1 MAALRAR
8 PHGLILVMIEP
19 NKAIREAKRQ
29 SATFKAM
36 RSEIEQAVQLLQRGD
51 DAALEQA
58 LALLQN
64 TVFSFSMRVCGQRED
79 AEDTMQE
86 VLLKSVPH
94 LPKFDSP
101 KALVVWLY
109 KVAKNRCLMSRRRS
123 KFAPNPDLSLEE
135 LMPDR
140 KELEQLGND
149 GSINPEAFAI
159 RSEEA
164 GRLRDAIQRLPPQY
178 RIVLVLRDMEGLT
191 DEEVAEITGLRSGTV
206 RVRLH
211 RARLFVRK
219 ELMKGLKR
227 SGKAAVASRASSQE
241 QPGNEQPRAARCK
254 AMFAELSN
262 YLDEQLD
269 DSLCE
274 ELERHLGGC
283 EPCKVFLSSL
293 EATIQQCRTSP
304 AECPSSKKA
313 VRLRKQLLKNY
324 EQALA
329 AVRPK

>member
-1 MAALRAR
+1 M
-8 PHGLILVMIEP
+8 P
-19 NKAIREAKRQ
+19 
-29 SATFKAM
+29 
-36 RSEIEQAVQLLQRGD
+36 SEIEQAVRLLQKGD
-51 DAALEQA
+51 ELALEQA
-58 LALLQN
+58 LTLLQN
-64 TVFSFSMRVCGQRED
+64 TVFSFSMRVCGQRQD

-94 LPKFDSP
+94 LAKFDSP

-123 KFAPNPDLSLEE
+123 KFAPNRELSLEE

-140 KELEQLGND
+140 RELEKLSSESG
-149 GSINPEAFAI
+149 INPERFAI

-164 GRLRDAIQRLPPQY
+164 GMLRDAIQKLPAHY

-191 DEEVAEITGLRSGTV
+191 DEDVAEITGLRAGTV

-219 ELMKGLKR
+219 ELMKAWK
-227 SGKAAVASRASSQE
+227 
-241 QPGNEQPRAARCK
+241 PRAVHSTASVAPHDTAPEELKPARCK

-269 DSLCE
+269 DSLCG
-274 ELERHLGGC
+274 ELEKHLDGC
-283 EPCKVFLSSL
+283 GPCKVFLASL
-293 EATIQQCRTSP
+293 EATIEQCRKSP
-304 AECPSSKKA
+304 AEGPSGRTA
-313 VRLRKQLLKNY
+313 ARLRKDLMKDY
-324 EQALA
+324 ARA
-329 AVRPK
+329 VATVRP

>member
-1 MAALRAR
+1 
-8 PHGLILVMIEP
+8 
-19 NKAIREAKRQ
+19 
-29 SATFKAM
+29 M
-36 RSEIEQAVQLLQRGD
+36 RTDVERAVQLLQQGD
-51 DAALEQA
+51 DAALGQA

-64 TVFSFSMRVCGQRED
+64 TVFSFSMRVCGQRQD

-140 KELEQLGND
+140 KELEQLGIS
-149 GSINPEAFAI
+149 GGINPEAFAI

-219 ELMKGLKR
+219 EMVKKLKPR
-227 SGKAAVASRASSQE
+227 SGRAAVASRAYSPERS
-241 QPGNEQPRAARCK
+241 GNEQPRPARCR

-283 EPCKVFLSSL
+283 EPCKAFLSSL
-293 EATIQQCRTSP
+293 EATIDQCRSFP
-304 AECPSSKKA
+304 AECPPSKQA

-324 EQALA
+324 EQVLA
-329 AVRPK
+329 AVRSK

>member
-1 MAALRAR
+1 
-8 PHGLILVMIEP
+8 
-19 NKAIREAKRQ
+19 
-29 SATFKAM
+29 M

-109 KVAKNRCLMSRRRS
+109 KVAKNRCSMTRRRS

-140 KELEQLGND
+140 KELEQLGTD

-159 RSEEA
+159 RSQEA
-164 GRLRDAIQRLPPQY
+164 GRLRDAIQRLPQQY

-219 ELMKGLKR
+219 ELMKSLKSR
-227 SGKAAVASRASSQE
+227 HGRTAVASRASSQE
-241 QPGNEQPRAARCK
+241 QPGNDHPRPARCK

-274 ELERHLGGC
+274 ELERHLNGC
-283 EPCKVFLSSL
+283 EPCQAFLSSL
-293 EATIQQCRTSP
+293 KATVEQFRRSP
-304 AECPSSKKA
+304 RERPDREKAAELRMKVLA
-313 VRLRKQLLKNY
+313 DYERLVARN
-324 EQALA
+324 
-329 AVRPK
+329 VNP

>member
-1 MAALRAR
+1 MRA
-8 PHGLILVMIEP
+8 
-19 NKAIREAKRQ
+19 
-29 SATFKAM
+29 
-36 RSEIEQAVQLLQRGD
+36 EIEQAVALLQRRYD
-51 DAALEQA
+51 DSLEQA
-58 LALLQN
+58 LTLLQN

-86 VLLKSVPH
+86 VLAKSVPH
-94 LPKFDSP
+94 LPKFDNP
-101 KALVVWLY
+101 KALLVWLY

-123 KFAPNPDLSLEE
+123 KYAPKEELSLEG

-140 KELEQLGND
+140 AELERLSAD
-149 GSINPEAFAI
+149 TVNPEAYAI

-219 ELMKGLKR
+219 EIMKSWNPPLGR
-227 SGKAAVASRASSQE
+227 SLEGTVSRPAAS
-241 QPGNEQPRAARCK
+241 EQPRPPSCK
-254 AMFAELSN
+254 AMFAELSD
-262 YLDEQLD
+262 YLDERLD

-274 ELERHLGGC
+274 KLERHLSGC
-283 EPCKVFLSSL
+283 SPCQAFLASL
-293 EATIQQCRTSP
+293 EAAIQECRTAP
-304 AECPSSKKA
+304 AEKPDGERADK
-313 VRLRKQLLKNY
+313 LRKKVLADYQQLVASNLP
-324 EQALA
+324 E
-329 AVRPK
+329 

>member
-1 MAALRAR
+1 M
-8 PHGLILVMIEP
+8 H
-19 NKAIREAKRQ
+19 
-29 SATFKAM
+29 
-36 RSEIEQAVQLLQRGD
+36 SEIEQAVLLLQRGD

-64 TVFSFSMRVCGQRED
+64 TVFSFSMRVCGQRQD

-94 LPKFDSP
+94 LAKFDSP

-123 KFAPNPDLSLEE
+123 KFAPSRELSLEE

-140 KELEQLGND
+140 RELEKLSAEG
-149 GSINPEAFAI
+149 GINPERFAI

-164 GRLRDAIQRLPPQY
+164 GMLREAIQKLPAQY

-191 DEEVAEITGLRSGTV
+191 DEDVAEITGLRAGTV

-219 ELMKGLKR
+219 ELMKAWNPPAGR
-227 SGKAAVASRASSQE
+227 NVAATSPRGASRME
-241 QPGNEQPRAARCK
+241 PKPARCK

-269 DSLCE
+269 DSLCD
-274 ELERHLGGC
+274 ELEKHLDRC
-283 EPCKVFLSSL
+283 EPCKVFLASL
-293 EATIQQCRTSP
+293 EATIEQCRTSP
-304 AECPSSKKA
+304 AGNAPQKTA
-313 VRLRKQLLKNY
+313 VRLRKELMKNY
-324 EQALA
+324 VRAA
-329 AVRPK
+329 AVVRP

>member
-1 MAALRAR
+1 LDW
-8 PHGLILVMIEP
+8 
-19 NKAIREAKRQ
+19 
-29 SATFKAM
+29 M
-36 RSEIEQAVQLLQRGD
+36 RTEIEQAVQLLQRGD
-51 DAALEQA
+51 DAALDQA
-58 LALLQN
+58 LALLQH
-64 TVFSFSMRVCGQRED
+64 TVFSFSMRVCGQRQD

-123 KFAPNPDLSLEE
+123 KFAPNRELSLEE

-140 KELEQLGND
+140 RELEKLSSESG
-149 GSINPEAFAI
+149 INPERFAI

-164 GRLRDAIQRLPPQY
+164 GLLREAIQKLPAQY

-191 DEEVAEITGLRSGTV
+191 DEDVAEITGLREGTV

-219 ELMKGLKR
+219 ELTKIWK
-227 SGKAAVASRASSQE
+227 
-241 QPGNEQPRAARCK
+241 PRAGRNIGATTLHGASPQELKPAHCK

-274 ELERHLGGC
+274 ELEKHLDGC
-283 EPCKVFLSSL
+283 GPCKVFLATL
-293 EATIQQCRTSP
+293 EATIEQCRKSP
-304 AECPSSKKA
+304 TDSPSGKTA
-313 VRLRKQLLKNY
+313 IRLRKELMKNY
-324 EQALA
+324 ARA
-329 AVRPK
+329 VATVRP

>member
-1 MAALRAR
+1 
-8 PHGLILVMIEP
+8 
-19 NKAIREAKRQ
+19 
-29 SATFKAM
+29 M
-36 RSEIEQAVQLLQRGD
+36 RSEIEEAVQLLQKGD
-51 DAALEQA
+51 NAALEQA

-94 LPKFDSP
+94 LPKFNSP
-101 KALVVWLY
+101 KALLVWLY

-123 KFAPNPDLSLEE
+123 KFAPHRELSLEE
-135 LMPDR
+135 LMPSR
-140 KELEQLGND
+140 KELEQLGDD
-149 GSINPEAFAI
+149 GGINPEGFAI

-164 GRLRDAIQRLPPQY
+164 GRLRDAIQQLPPQY

-219 ELMKGLKR
+219 ELMKGSK
-227 SGKAAVASRASSQE
+227 
-241 QPGNEQPRAARCK
+241 PRAGRARVVSPVSSEQRQGKDLRRPARCK

-262 YLDEQLD
+262 YLDEHLD

-283 EPCKVFLSSL
+283 EPCKAFLSNL
-293 EATIQQCRTSP
+293 QATVEQCRRSSAESP
-304 AECPSSKKA
+304 DRKKA
-313 VRLRKQLLKNY
+313 AKLRTKLLTDYERLLAKN
-324 EQALA
+324 AT
-329 AVRPK
+329 P

>member
-1 MAALRAR
+1 
-8 PHGLILVMIEP
+8 
-19 NKAIREAKRQ
+19 
-29 SATFKAM
+29 M

-64 TVFSFSMRVCGQRED
+64 TVFSFSMRVCGQRQD

-101 KALVVWLY
+101 KALLVWLY

-140 KELEQLGND
+140 KELEQLGTD

-159 RSEEA
+159 RSQEA
-164 GRLRDAIQRLPPQY
+164 GRLRDAIQRLPQQY

-219 ELMKGLKR
+219 ELMKGLKPR
-227 SGKAAVASRASSQE
+227 SGKAAVASQASSQG
-241 QPGNEQPRAARCK
+241 QPGKEQPRPARCK

-274 ELERHLGGC
+274 ELEQHLNGC

-293 EATIQQCRTSP
+293 KATVEQLRRSP
-304 AECPSSKKA
+304 TERPY
-313 VRLRKQLLKNY
+313 R
-324 EQALA
+324 EQAAELRVKVLA
-329 AVRPK
+329 DYERLVAKNVHP